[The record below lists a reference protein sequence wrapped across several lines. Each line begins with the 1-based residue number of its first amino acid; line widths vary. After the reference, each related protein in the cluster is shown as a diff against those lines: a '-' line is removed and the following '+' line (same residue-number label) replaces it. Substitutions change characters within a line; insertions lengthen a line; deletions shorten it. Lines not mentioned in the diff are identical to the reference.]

1 MATTAPEPLL
11 AELETLLG
19 PRGFSRDAAALEP
32 WLRDWRGRYRGTA
45 PALLSPC
52 DTAQVQALVTAC
64 ARYRMPL
71 VPQGGNTS
79 LMGGATP
86 PESGALLLSL
96 RRMNRIRIVSPDD
109 NMLVAEAGVVLA
121 SVHEAAS
128 QARRRFPLSLAAKGS
143 ATLGGLVSTNA
154 GGTQVLRY
162 GPMRSLVLGL
172 EAVLPDGSLF
182 DSLSALRKD
191 NRGYDLRQLLI
202 GAEGTLGVVTAASL
216 RLVAAAGSRGVAWV
230 GLASPEDAL
239 ALLRQ
244 LEARVGDAVESFELM
259 PADALALVLRHI
271 PGTRAPLAGEHR
283 WHVLVEAVAPQS
295 GPDAAVLL
303 TEALAEALER
313 GLAADAVV
321 AGSEAQAEE
330 LWRLRETIAEAER
343 QEGQALKHDISVPVS
358 AMPAFIEKASME
370 VEARFQGTKVVAFG
384 HLGDGNVHF
393 NVLPP
398 RGDDSGRW
406 IAGTGPAVTVFVHD
420 LVSAA
425 AGSISAEHGIGQA
438 KLAELARTASPV
450 ALRTQRAIKA
460 ALDPLGIMNPGKL
473 VAPET

>member
-1 MATTAPEPLL
+1 
-11 AELETLLG
+11 
-19 PRGFSRDAAALEP
+19 
-32 WLRDWRGRYRGTA
+32 
-45 PALLSPC
+45 
-52 DTAQVQALVTAC
+52 
-64 ARYRMPL
+64 
-71 VPQGGNTS
+71 
-79 LMGGATP
+79 
-86 PESGALLLSL
+86 
-96 RRMNRIRIVSPDD
+96 
-109 NMLVAEAGVVLA
+109 
-121 SVHEAAS
+121 
-128 QARRRFPLSLAAKGS
+128 
-143 ATLGGLVSTNA
+143 
-154 GGTQVLRY
+154 
-162 GPMRSLVLGL
+162 
-172 EAVLPDGSLF
+172 
-182 DSLSALRKD
+182 
-191 NRGYDLRQLLI
+191 
-202 GAEGTLGVVTAASL
+202 
-216 RLVAAAGSRGVAWV
+216 VAWV

-330 LWRLRETIAEAER
+330 LWRLRESIAEAER

-358 AMPAFIEKASME
+358 AMPAFLEKATME
-370 VEARFQGTKVVAFG
+370 VEARFEGTKVVAFG

-398 RGDDSGRW
+398 RVDGSSRW
-406 IAGTGPAVTVFVHD
+406 IAETGPAVTLFVHD

-473 VAPET
+473 VAPES